1 MQWAWQQR
9 WFQFTLASSLLLKSS
24 LPRLSVFI
32 RLLGWP
38 VHRTTETNI
47 APVRMH
53 FFFSCWLL
61 WHLGSSS
68 FIRQGKLKTG
78 TSKRES
84 VIGAGVPAIVITH
97 QSNWPSLK
105 KSTNNIFWRG
115 CGEKGTLLYCQWQCK
130 LVQSLWRTVWRCLKK
145 LKIELSQDPAIP
157 FMGVYPEKNTLR
169 KNTCT
174 PMFTAALFS
183 QDTEA
188 TYKSINRETGNG
200 DVVHMCNAI
209 LLSH

>member
-1 MQWAWQQR
+1 MQNEKINAMNL
-9 WFQFTLASSLLLKSS
+9 TTEMVPVYLASSLLLKSS

-84 VIGAGVPAIVITH
+84 VIGAGVPPIVITTREVARKDEVM
-97 QSNWPSLK
+97 QMW
-105 KSTNNIFWRG
+105 KSR
-115 CGEKGTLLYCQWQCK
+115 
-130 LVQSLWRTVWRCLKK
+130 SDLWYGQGGRDVKFR
-145 LKIELSQDPAIP
+145 
-157 FMGVYPEKNTLR
+157 R
-169 KNTCT
+169 
-174 PMFTAALFS
+174 
-183 QDTEA
+183 EA
-188 TYKSINRETGNG
+188 TLVVGNEVFKKG
-200 DVVHMCNAI
+200 ELVSGGGAYVLDH
-209 LLSH
+209 